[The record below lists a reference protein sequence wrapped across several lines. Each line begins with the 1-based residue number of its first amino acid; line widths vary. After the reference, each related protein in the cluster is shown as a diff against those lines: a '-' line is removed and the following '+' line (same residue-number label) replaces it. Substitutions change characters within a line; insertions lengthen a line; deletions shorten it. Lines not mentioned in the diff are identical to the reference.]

1 MVTAPPAEGS
11 RPDIE
16 LYAARFAELDA
27 YWGASAEALLSAPE
41 RERLRRLRDPGLAR
55 RFVLTRASLRRLI
68 GARIGQPAETLEF
81 ETGEHGRPALVGGAV
96 RFNLSHTDAGLLI
109 GLSADHDIGVDLE
122 HDPPKDALAIADR
135 FFAASE
141 HNALAAMPEVERGD
155 AFLRLW
161 TLKEAFLKAE
171 GRGIGGDLARYA
183 FTLGEEP
190 PQLRPAGADW
200 RFSSFPLLG
209 GWAAWACRATTPLR
223 DRLHPWPWLELEA
236 K

>member
-11 RPDIE
+11 PPDIE
-16 LYAARFAELDA
+16 LYAALFSELDA
-27 YWGASAEALLSAPE
+27 YWGAPGDALLSAPE

-68 GARIGQPAETLEF
+68 GARIGQPAESLEF
-81 ETGEHGRPALVGGAV
+81 ETGAHGRPALIGGAL

-122 HDPPKDALAIADR
+122 HNQPKDALAIAAR

-141 HNALAAMPEVERGD
+141 HDTLAAMPEVERGA
-155 AFLRLW
+155 AFLRQW

-183 FTLGEEP
+183 FILGEEP
-190 PQLRPAGADW
+190 PQLGSPGADW
-200 RFSSFPLLG
+200 RFASFPLLG

-223 DRLHPWPWLELEA
+223 ARLHPWPWPELEA